1 MLGRNHV
8 RTSTSGVAAAISG
21 CWFIGQAS
29 REEGWASDSMLA
41 RAIGGLDEGL
51 SGGSALLASRLG
63 WSGSVQPDLIRSVVS
78 SATGWLFPHG
88 LASIGGLLQLATIAA
103 LTVPMARWPDRLE
116 VGVHR
121 GITHSNFIPITMVVL
136 AVGLWLAL
144 PSIPVEG
151 LLEWAAVMVP
161 GVIFFGALSW
171 WTHLRMDSLDVAG
184 RCPWYPLGPVKII
197 VKPQGDNADFRMA
210 VPGKGKTG
218 AGWYRTGESSEDV
231 VAAMVMCV
239 HGATA
244 IGCAA
249 LVVFPV
255 G

>member
-8 RTSTSGVAAAISG
+8 RTSTSGVAAAVSG

-29 REEGWASDSMLA
+29 REEGWASDSILA
-41 RAIGGLDEGL
+41 RTIGNLDEGL
-51 SGGSALLASRLG
+51 SSGSALLASRLG
-63 WSGSVQPDLIRSVVS
+63 WSGSVRPDLIRSAVEG
-78 SATGWLFPHG
+78 ATGWLFPHG
-88 LASIGGLLQLATIAA
+88 LVSIGGLLQLAVIAA
-103 LTVPMARWPDRLE
+103 LTPLVARWPDKLE

-121 GITHSNFIPITMVVL
+121 GITHSNFVPLAMVTV
-136 AVGLWLAL
+136 AVGLWLTL
-144 PSIPVEG
+144 QSIPVEG

-161 GVIFFGALSW
+161 GVIVFGALSW

-197 VKPQGDNADFRMA
+197 VKPRGGNADFRMA

-231 VAAMVMCV
+231 VAMMVMCF
-239 HGATA
+239 HGTIA

-249 LVVFPV
+249 LVVFPI